1 MPPRTP
7 LTREHVLRAAVA
19 FADEHGIDS
28 LTMRRLGT
36 LVGVEAMSLYNHVR
50 GKGDLL
56 DGMVDLVFAEIELPG
71 ADAEWRDAMRAR
83 ARSARS
89 ALARHRW
96 AVGLMESRAAPGR
109 ATLRHHDAVIGC
121 LRRAG
126 FSLELTAHA
135 YSVLDSYVYGFA
147 LQEAALPFDGP
158 EETADVANRIMD
170 TLPTG
175 DYPYFAELAE
185 HHVLRAG
192 YDHGAEFDYGLELI
206 LDGLRSRAT
215 P

>member
-19 FADEHGIDS
+19 FADEHGIGS

-36 LVGVEAMSLYNHVR
+36 LLGVEAMSLYNHVR

-56 DGMVDLVFAEIELPG
+56 DGMVDLVFAEIELP
-71 ADAEWRDAMRAR
+71 ADGEDWQDAMRRR

-89 ALARHRW
+89 TLARHRW
-96 AVGLMESRAAPGR
+96 AVGLMESRATPGQ

-158 EETADVANRIMD
+158 EQTAEVAAQIMG

-175 DYPYFAELAE
+175 DYPHFAELAK

-192 YDHGAEFDYGLELI
+192 YDHGDEFDYGLELI
-206 LDGLRSRAT
+206 LDGLRSRTA

>member
-19 FADEHGIDS
+19 FADEHGIGS

-50 GKGDLL
+50 GKSDLL

-71 ADAEWRDAMRAR
+71 AGADWRDAMRAR
-83 ARSARS
+83 ARSARA

-96 AVGLMESRAAPGR
+96 AVGLMESRAAPGQ

-158 EETADVANRIMD
+158 DETAEVANRIMD

-192 YDHGAEFDYGLELI
+192 YDHGDEFDYGLELI